1 MTDSNKIIGVIGLG
15 YVGLPLAVE
24 FGKKYVT
31 VGYDSSSERIEGL
44 QKGVDKTLEV
54 TGNDLKSSSFLE
66 LSKSLEDIKRCNFYI
81 LTVPTPIN
89 DDKTPDLSFIESAT
103 KSVGSVLSKGDVV
116 IYESTVYPGLTEDFC
131 VPILEEISGLIFN
144 KDFYCGYSPERIN
157 PGDKQ
162 HKVTDIIKVTSG
174 STPEI
179 SQTIDELYSSII
191 PAGTYIASSI
201 KVAEMAKVIEN
212 TQRDVN
218 IALINEFSQICKKL
232 DIDAEEVLKTSETKW
247 NFIPFR
253 PGLVGGH
260 CIGVDPYYLTYL
272 CQKIDHTPE
281 VILAGRMLN
290 DAMPKYVA
298 DDVIKLVK
306 KNGKEPKNLKILIMG
321 LTFKENCPDVR
332 NSGSFKVFDQFEK
345 QGFDI
350 DLYDPWVDQ
359 NSLKDKY
366 KTKTV
371 QDPRLD
377 FYDVIVITTAH
388 KIFIEMGIEKIRSFG
403 NSDHLLY
410 DMKYIF
416 KSDSVDA
423 RL

>member
-1 MTDSNKIIGVIGLG
+1 MTDINKIIGVIGLG

-24 FGKKYVT
+24 FGKKYIT
-31 VGYDSSSERIEGL
+31 VGYDSSSARIESL
-44 QKGVDKTLEV
+44 KKGIDKTLEV
-54 TGNDLKSSSFLE
+54 TGNDLKSSTFLE
-66 LSKSLEDIKRCNFYI
+66 LSKSLEDIKKCNYYV

-162 HKVTDIIKVTSG
+162 HKVTDIVKVTSG

-191 PAGTYIASSI
+191 PAGTYIAGSI

-272 CQKIDHTPE
+272 CQKINHTPE
-281 VILAGRMLN
+281 IILAGRMLN

-298 DDVIKLVK
+298 DDVIKLVMEK
-306 KNGKEPKNLKILIMG
+306 GKEAKSLKILIMG

-332 NSGSFKVFDQFEK
+332 NSGNFKLFDQFEK

-350 DLYDPWVDQ
+350 DLYDPWVDR
-359 NSLKDKY
+359 NSLKDNY
-366 KTKTV
+366 KTKIV
-371 QDPRLD
+371 EDPKLD
-377 FYDVIVITTAH
+377 FYDVIVLTTAH

-403 NSDHLLY
+403 NSDHLIY